1 MGKSTGFIEY
11 DRETLEK
18 RPVKDRIKDYKEI
31 YIPMDYKKVEIQ
43 ASRCMDCGVPFCCS
57 EFGCPLGNVIPEV
70 NDLVYQ
76 GKWKEALNI
85 LLQTNNFPE
94 FTGTVCPALCESACT
109 LGLYNKSVCNKNI
122 ELSIINKAFEEGW
135 IKANKPIIKTNKN
148 IAIVGSG
155 PSGLAC
161 ADQLNKAG
169 HNVVVFERDDRI
181 GGLLTYGIPDF
192 KLEKWVV
199 DRRIN
204 LMKEEGVIFKHNIW
218 IGRDYPSAYL
228 KKEFDAVVLCGGAT
242 QARDLP
248 VPGRNLE
255 GLYFAMEYLTQ
266 QNKRNQ
272 GIEIDEEEIIA
283 KDKNVVVIGSGDT
296 GIDCIGTAIRQGAK
310 KVYQIGRSG
319 KSLEKSDENRMW
331 PMYPMKLK
339 NLEDCEEGGIREF
352 SVKVTAFSGVKGKVN
367 KLHGIKIDE
376 NYKEIPNSEFEIDC
390 DLALFAMGFLHPE
403 HESMLHD
410 LGVELDE
417 KGNVKTNENY
427 KTSVDGIYAAGDMRT
442 GQSLVA
448 HAINEG
454 RKVARKIDLKLM
466 GSTNLR

>member
-1 MGKSTGFIEY
+1 
-11 DRETLEK
+11 
-18 RPVKDRIKDYKEI
+18 
-31 YIPMDYKKVEIQ
+31 
-43 ASRCMDCGVPFCCS
+43 
-57 EFGCPLGNVIPEV
+57 
-70 NDLVYQ
+70 
-76 GKWKEALNI
+76 
-85 LLQTNNFPE
+85 
-94 FTGTVCPALCESACT
+94 
-109 LGLYNKSVCNKNI
+109 
-122 ELSIINKAFEEGW
+122 
-135 IKANKPIIKTNKN
+135 
-148 IAIVGSG
+148 
-155 PSGLAC
+155 
-161 ADQLNKAG
+161 
-169 HNVVVFERDDRI
+169 
-181 GGLLTYGIPDF
+181 
-192 KLEKWVV
+192 
-199 DRRIN
+199 
-204 LMKEEGVIFKHNIW
+204 MKEEGVIFKHNIW

-427 KTSVDGIYAAGDMRT
+427 ETSVDGIYAAGDMRT

-454 RKVARKIDLKLM
+454 RKVARKIDLELM